1 MKKNIKT
8 WLDKKENFEVIDVRN
23 GKGNFLNGLLEK
35 GKSKNIGEG
44 ITIIQSFEP
53 KPLYKTYEN
62 LGFEYEVE
70 KTSEDEYRIYF
81 FKVASKKENTS
92 NDEMPFKPTSILN
105 YKEID
110 NKLAE
115 TVVGFWEFI
124 WEKENSAIDVKTKL
138 LLSLANAVG
147 AKRYRQ
153 ATREL
158 IKAYSLGTTTKEL
171 DEVFS
176 LIVWNQG
183 VGYFSSEIGPSTLF
197 KTYKFIK
204 NQEVLNKDKKEIM
217 EKVLELFGDK
227 NPDVKTI

>member
-204 NQEVLNKDKKEIM
+204 NQESLNKDKKEIM